1 MNKLQKWAHVRQ
13 DEVVLMWSP
22 FHVCI
27 SSLNQNC
34 CTNRM
39 DPPSQAWTNARA
51 RTLSVISDIRC
62 CKTQSATWLWIQ
74 MPAETRISIWCQRAP
89 GTGKQKTTNN
99 IFFSYNRATI
109 LQTSMCAD
117 GHSQINHRTIKSP
130 CVHTRRFKAIAQ
142 FLQLECRLWC
152 KYMASGRNNRQHPLR
167 RRSHIQRSTQR
178 KDQTAHCE

>member
-130 CVHTRRFKAIAQ
+130 CVQPHTKVQSNRKIFTIGMQTLVQIYGIRPQ
-142 FLQLECRLWC
+142 QSS
-152 KYMASGRNNRQHPLR
+152 ASSPSPFTHP
-167 RRSHIQRSTQR
+167 
-178 KDQTAHCE
+178 A